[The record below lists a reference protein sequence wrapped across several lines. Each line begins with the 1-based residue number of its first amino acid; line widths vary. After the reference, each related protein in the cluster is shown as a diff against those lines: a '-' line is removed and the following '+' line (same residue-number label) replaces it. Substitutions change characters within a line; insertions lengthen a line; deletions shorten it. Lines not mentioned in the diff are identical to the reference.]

1 MTKLRNVKV
10 SQEGSSV
17 RDPFF
22 IYKSYKFCISEWQ
35 EMFGN
40 KKNDPRQKRW
50 FFFSSLPSSFVYL
63 IHTIDCLNVINI
75 LKSQMQFLTEN
86 NFSSF
91 NFVSL
96 AGQKY
101 IVRKVRKK
109 YLGCLIR
116 FLVEISELLEIPNGV
131 RSETRCQP
139 KMMFN

>member
-1 MTKLRNVKV
+1 MI
-10 SQEGSSV
+10 
-17 RDPFF
+17 RD
-22 IYKSYKFCISEWQ
+22 
-35 EMFGN
+35 
-40 KKNDPRQKRW
+40 KNDG

-109 YLGCLIR
+109 YLRCLIR